1 MRESKIDGYDPGFNS
16 PWYPWVQISG
26 IILSIALI
34 LEMGFLSI
42 LFTLA
47 VSIFALIWYFY
58 YASDKIKR
66 HGAIFHIHERL
77 GRRKDY
83 GLEREMKGILRE
95 KGLRKEDPYERIIS
109 RSVVLDISDSDISYR
124 DIIKKASENFAT
136 SFNMDEKQ
144 IFDLFWESQDIDTI
158 PFTPSIAFNHIKL
171 KGDIS
176 SEIILARIPDSVFLK
191 SDGFES
197 LSKEKQKEIGNLRAI
212 IFLISSSEK
221 PRQHL
226 RILAHLA
233 EIFDDNRFI
242 KRWRKAKNEDEIRE
256 ILLRDDRFIKL
267 TITADNPMAGKQIKE
282 IDLPGECLIAIINRN
297 GKTKIPHG
305 DTIIQVN
312 DELAFIG
319 EEEDILFLRNEY
331 NE

>member
-1 MRESKIDGYDPGFNS
+1 
-16 PWYPWVQISG
+16 
-26 IILSIALI
+26 LSIVLI

-47 VSIFALIWYFY
+47 VSFFALIWYFF

-109 RSVVLDISDSDISYR
+109 RSVVLDISDSEISYR
-124 DIIKKASENFAT
+124 DIIKKASGNFAT
-136 SFNMDEKQ
+136 SFNMDKKQ

-158 PFTPSIAFNHIKL
+158 PFAPSIAFNHIKL

-191 SDGFES
+191 PDGFES
-197 LSKEKQKEIGNLRAI
+197 LSKNKQNEIGNLRAI

-242 KRWRKAKNEDEIRE
+242 KRWKKAKNEDEIRE

-267 TITADNPMAGKQIKE
+267 TITAGNPMAGKQIKE